1 MKPFDAYVTMSR
13 LCEELL
19 DMGALPSDK
28 AAAYSAKLAEIW
40 SQLTREERDAL
51 SRMSPHPLVDEYVTL
66 RSELRELRRR
76 TTVVR
81 TRMDQLWFRFSGKEL
96 RELERRDGRKLTY
109 SEDD

>member
-1 MKPFDAYVTMSR
+1 
-13 LCEELL
+13 
-19 DMGALPSDK
+19 
-28 AAAYSAKLAEIW
+28 
-40 SQLTREERDAL
+40 
-51 SRMSPHPLVDEYVTL
+51 MSPHPLVDEYVTL